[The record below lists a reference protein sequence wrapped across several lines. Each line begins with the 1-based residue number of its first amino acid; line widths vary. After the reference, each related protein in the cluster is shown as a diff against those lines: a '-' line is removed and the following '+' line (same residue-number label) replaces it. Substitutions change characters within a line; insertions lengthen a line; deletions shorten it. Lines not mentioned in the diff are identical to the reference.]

1 MVTRVYT
8 TSRGIQIPI
17 EEDEEIIDLDT
28 INADTYER
36 YVSRQ
41 KVLMQEKQNKE
52 TEKQLQILKNQ
63 QANVI
68 LAENRFRQMIKVG
81 EERASVT
88 RLRAQSIGGRGNIVS
103 NLASVVRNTG
113 MFGSTI
119 SQGAIR
125 GAAAQALNSV
135 VHSSGSGAAESAMKG
150 YSAPG
155 GAQESSA
162 LYAAPGISIIPVS
175 EGTQGYTTVQTPEGP
190 AVLGEGW
197 AKGSQY
203 MNTQNAY
210 LYSGNSY
217 SFIDA
222 STVSHGTVSGP
233 SVEYAS
239 GNLSGVM
246 ADSP

>member
-1 MVTRVYT
+1 MVKRIYT
-8 TSRGIQIPI
+8 IDRGIQIPI
-17 EEDEEIIDLDT
+17 DDEEVIDLDT
-28 INADTYER
+28 INSDTYER
-36 YVSRQ
+36 YIARQ
-41 KVLMQEKQNKE
+41 NALLKEKKAK
-52 TEKQLQILKNQ
+52 TDEKTLQILRNQ
-63 QANVI
+63 QANVLI
-68 LAENRFRQMIKVG
+68 AEQRFRQMIQAGEAKATAIKVQ
-81 EERASVT
+81 T
-88 RLRAQSIGGRGNIVS
+88 RSIGGRGSVLS
-103 NLASVVRNTG
+103 NLASVARNTG
-113 MFGSTI
+113 MFGSTM
-119 SQGAIR
+119 SQNDVR
-125 GAAAQALNSV
+125 GAAAQVLASIPM
-135 VHSSGSGAAESAMKG
+135 SSGGSGAATSAARG

-246 ADSP
+246 ANSP